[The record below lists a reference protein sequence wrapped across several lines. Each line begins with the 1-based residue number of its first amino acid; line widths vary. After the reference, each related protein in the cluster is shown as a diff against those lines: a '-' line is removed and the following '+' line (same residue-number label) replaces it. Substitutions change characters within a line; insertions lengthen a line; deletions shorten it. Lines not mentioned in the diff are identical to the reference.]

1 VIAMAIFK
9 ILKALEFKLSQ
20 LNQNP
25 PRFWFFKLIRQY
37 RIRRVELRIAELK
50 NELYIRKHE
59 TY

>member
-1 VIAMAIFK
+1 MAIFK
-9 ILKALEFKLSQ
+9 ILKALELKLSQ

-37 RIRRVELRIAELK
+37 RIGIVKARIAELK

-59 TY
+59 TH